1 MPLAIGD
8 VHGKGGI
15 FGSAALCGCGDAEWL
30 VESRESWSLQWSG
43 VVDGEPGE
51 AGWCNWA

>member
-43 VVDGEPGE
+43 MVNGEP
-51 AGWCNWA
+51 